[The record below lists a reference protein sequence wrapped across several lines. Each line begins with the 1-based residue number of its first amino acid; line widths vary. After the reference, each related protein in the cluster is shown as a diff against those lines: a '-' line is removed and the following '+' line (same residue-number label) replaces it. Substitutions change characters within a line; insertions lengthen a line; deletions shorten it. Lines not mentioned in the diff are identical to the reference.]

1 MNPETRNLVA
11 AICLSMSVLIGYQ
24 ILFVEPNKPTP
35 NQVTE
40 KTQVNNDSPNIS
52 IATNDQNNVL
62 DNKNNQSIEN
72 IPVPRLML
80 SSDEVQGSI
89 SLKGAKID
97 EIIFKNYKETL
108 KEDSK
113 LIDLLKKSNEK
124 DPYFIQFGWMPGK
137 NSNGIKVPNN
147 STLWKTSKNNLSPD
161 NSITL
166 SWDNGQGIKF
176 YQDISIDNTFMFTVN
191 QRIVNTS
198 NRTISLHPFGL
209 ISRKGKPCLLYTSP
223 SPRD

>member
-24 ILFVEPNKPTP
+24 LLFVEPDKATQ
-35 NQVTE
+35 NQNQITE
-40 KTQVNNDSPNIS
+40 KTQINNDSPNIS

-72 IPVPRLML
+72 VTVPRLML

-108 KEDSK
+108 EEDSK
-113 LIDLLKKSNEK
+113 LIDLLKKSK
-124 DPYFIQFGWMPGK
+124 
-137 NSNGIKVPNN
+137 
-147 STLWKTSKNNLSPD
+147 
-161 NSITL
+161 
-166 SWDNGQGIKF
+166 
-176 YQDISIDNTFMFTVN
+176 
-191 QRIVNTS
+191 
-198 NRTISLHPFGL
+198 
-209 ISRKGKPCLLYTSP
+209 
-223 SPRD
+223 

>member
-1 MNPETRNLVA
+1 MYLQLN
-11 AICLSMSVLIGYQ
+11 LIGYQ

-97 EIIFKNYKETL
+97 EIIFKNCIRFNK
-108 KEDSK
+108 
-113 LIDLLKKSNEK
+113 
-124 DPYFIQFGWMPGK
+124 
-137 NSNGIKVPNN
+137 
-147 STLWKTSKNNLSPD
+147 
-161 NSITL
+161 
-166 SWDNGQGIKF
+166 
-176 YQDISIDNTFMFTVN
+176 
-191 QRIVNTS
+191 
-198 NRTISLHPFGL
+198 
-209 ISRKGKPCLLYTSP
+209 
-223 SPRD
+223 